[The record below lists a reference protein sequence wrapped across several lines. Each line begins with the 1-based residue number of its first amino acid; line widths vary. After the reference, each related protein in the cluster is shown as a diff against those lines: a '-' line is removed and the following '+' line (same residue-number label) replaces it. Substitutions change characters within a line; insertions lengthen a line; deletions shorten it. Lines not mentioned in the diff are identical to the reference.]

1 MNGFR
6 KFSRTWWVLA
16 SADGCLLARGH
27 PDPKMP
33 PYHLDA
39 MTDHVPA
46 LVAAPNKITL
56 RDVRRQWNDTVRR
69 NCLGLPGPSR
79 RLMHIRNLVRERK
92 VTITVEEAT

>member
-1 MNGFR
+1 MGNGFE

-16 SADGCLLARGH
+16 SVDGSLLAKGH

-46 LVAAPNKITL
+46 LVAAPNKFTL
-56 RDVRRQWNDTVRR
+56 RDVRRQWNDMVRAQGHGR
-69 NCLGLPGPSR
+69 AYYTR
-79 RLMHIRNLVRERK
+79 DLVHERK
-92 VTITVEEAT
+92 VKITIEETT

>member
-1 MNGFR
+1 MNGFK

-16 SADGCLLARGH
+16 SADGCLLAKGH

-39 MTDHVPA
+39 MADHMPA

-56 RDVRRQWNDTVRR
+56 RDVRRQWNDAVRR
-69 NCLGLPGPSR
+69 NCLGLPAPGR
-79 RLMHIRNLVRERK
+79 RLMHIRTLVQERK
-92 VTITVEEAT
+92 VKITIEEAT

>member
-16 SADGCLLARGH
+16 SADGCLLAEGN
-27 PDPKMP
+27 PNPGTP

-46 LVAAPNKITL
+46 LVTAPNKFTL
-56 RDVRRQWNDTVRR
+56 RDVRREWNGAIRARR
-69 NCLGLPGPSR
+69 RGNAYCMR
-79 RLMHIRNLVRERK
+79 DLVHECR
-92 VTITVEEAT
+92 VTITVEETP

>member
-16 SADGCLLARGH
+16 SADGCLLAKGH

-33 PYHLDA
+33 QYHLDA

-46 LVAAPNKITL
+46 LVAAPNKLTL
-56 RDVRRQWNDTVRR
+56 RDVRRLWNDMVRDKGR
-69 NCLGLPGPSR
+69 GRAYYTCD
-79 RLMHIRNLVRERK
+79 LVHERK
-92 VTITVEEAT
+92 VKITIEEAT